1 MLENVSSWVHA
12 AHWRSVSELPTADMP
27 SPAAQVLQVVHAVL
41 PAPTLKWPL
50 EHTAQARSADVVAAL
65 DSARPAP
72 HGALTAEHAPCP
84 LVLEN
89 VEPVTQGAHRKS
101 AVAEPLADTPSPATQ
116 LRHSVHALLPA

>member
-1 MLENVSSWVHA
+1 M
-12 AHWRSVSELPTADMP
+12 
-27 SPAAQVLQVVHAVL
+27 
-41 PAPTLKWPL
+41 
-50 EHTAQARSADVVAAL
+50 AAL

-72 HGALTAEHAPCP
+72 HGALTAEHVPCP

-101 AVAEPLADTPSPATQ
+101 AVADPLADMPSPATQ